1 MRHNLHGPARFKALS
16 SRSASQ
22 NRQKIRAFE
31 ALNRHRASG
40 YRQGAEVA
48 VRLRFS
54 RKLTLVRRIHRIVW
68 EER

>member
-1 MRHNLHGPARFKALS
+1 MAPLDSKHLALVLQAKTAKKL
-16 SRSASQ
+16 RV
-22 NRQKIRAFE
+22 FE

-40 YRQGAEVA
+40 YRQGAEVC